1 MNTSTRT
8 FEAMVVVIGGSAGAV
23 DQAKGLYLVQAPD
36 SASSPTMPR
45 SVLPRIPQ
53 VPHVLSPVAMAETL
67 TRLHTRGLL

>member
-45 SVLPRIPQ
+45 AVLSRIPQ
-53 VPHVLSPVAMAETL
+53 VPYVLSPVAMAETL